1 MRRRNP
7 SRASSAAPARR
18 TQLSPVFFFI
28 SQKKGRRNQRR
39 PQERPSTG
47 PHGTKIVYG
56 KPAAFVAYLL
66 WQCDLFG
73 YRDEARAT
81 QYVLLVRGHLLGLLR

>member
-1 MRRRNP
+1 
-7 SRASSAAPARR
+7 
-18 TQLSPVFFFI
+18 VFFHI
-28 SQKKGRRNQRR
+28 SKERGAATNGAPRR
-39 PQERPSTG
+39 G
-47 PHGTKIVYG
+47 PPRAHGTKIVYG